1 MFKIAI
7 NPNTGPVETLS
18 IRSPTLTWFLIIAL
32 ILPSVDNG
40 PAFLPFFIVE
50 CGLVL
55 AVENANLSTISLNA
69 FLEQKKKKKKESLQN
84 RKGVLLSR
92 NSPYERLYFL
102 KGRNPAPFFFNVI
115 RYIVLN
121 VCRDLVTSEGQEP
134 Q

>member
-69 FLEQKKKKKKESLQN
+69 FLEQKKKKKKRVCKIE
-84 RKGVLLSR
+84 K
-92 NSPYERLYFL
+92 EFYFL
-102 KGRNPAPFFFNVI
+102 GTALMSDCIFLRAEIRPPFF
-115 RYIVLN
+115 LM
-121 VCRDLVTSEGQEP
+121 
-134 Q
+134 